1 MSHTSP
7 TKQPSPFSQSREL
20 ILPDTQ
26 YARTERAVPGPTTL
40 ILLSPDTAGKIG
52 PREPPDF
59 LLLHTI

>member
-1 MSHTSP
+1 MSHASP
-7 TKQPSPFSQSREL
+7 TKQPSPFSQSQEL

-26 YARTERAVPGPTTL
+26 YARTVPGPTTL
-40 ILLSPDTAGKIG
+40 FLLSPDTAGKIG